1 MNFFSIMQVTR
12 VAATLFSHRHE
23 WSSGSGSVSGK
34 LDVNSTRAY
43 QRKHHTFLYR
53 WGHIGSTLAVTFI
66 VALVVAVPVGLIAL
80 VLYFLGH

>member
-1 MNFFSIMQVTR
+1 MNFFSIMQVTK
-12 VAATLFSHRHE
+12 VATTLFSHGHE
-23 WSSGSGSVSGK
+23 WSSGSVSGK

-43 QRKHHTFLYR
+43 QRKHHPFLYR

>member
-12 VAATLFSHRHE
+12 VATTLFSHGHE
-23 WSSGSGSVSGK
+23 WSSDSVSGK

-43 QRKHHTFLYR
+43 QRKHHPFLYR

-66 VALVVAVPVGLIAL
+66 VALVVAVPVSLIAL